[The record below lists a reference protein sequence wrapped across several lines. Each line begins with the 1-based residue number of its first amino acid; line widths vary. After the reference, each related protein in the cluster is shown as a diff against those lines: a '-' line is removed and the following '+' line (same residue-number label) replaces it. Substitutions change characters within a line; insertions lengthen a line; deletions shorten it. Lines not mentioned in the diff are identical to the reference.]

1 MKKQSSRAKARS
13 VPPVRHQL
21 EHAVPTVI
29 HNPEEN
35 MTALGRVASHAIKEP
50 RRYLGW
56 PAVAAGVT
64 LLVVIVW
71 RLTSG
76 GSSVDSTAWSRLEL
90 AMTPTDRLA
99 VAKADPG
106 SPAAH
111 WALLQV
117 ASKYCDDAML
127 DLPNNQDVSRQ
138 TSRKALDLYDQI
150 IREAPH
156 DSSPARLAALGRAR
170 VLEMRNDLPDAIK
183 QYEKVAK
190 DWPDSPEAA
199 EAKRYAEALKDPQ
212 AANFY
217 KELYAFRPTTVT
229 LPPEGTTTQT
239 FPSTGVNP
247 DKVVSPPSLAP
258 TPGKS
263 VLTPDM
269 PIPGVREVVVPSS
282 TFPVKPETPETKTP
296 AATEPKPAPAKTEN
310 PKPAASSSPAAK
322 SEAPKAEAPKP
333 APPKAEAP
341 KPAPPKAEAPKPAPA
356 ADQKKKELPA
366 DVFAPESKKTSK

>member
-341 KPAPPKAEAPKPAPA
+341 KPAPA

>member
-29 HNPEEN
+29 HNPEAD

-56 PAVAAGVT
+56 PAVALGVT
-64 LLVVIVW
+64 LLVVLVW
-71 RLTSG
+71 RLTSS
-76 GSSVDSTAWSRLEL
+76 GSNADSTAWSRLEL
-90 AMTPTDRLA
+90 ANTPTDRLA

-138 TSRKALDLYDQI
+138 TSKKALDLYDQI
-150 IREAPH
+150 LREAPH

-170 VLEMRNDLPDAIK
+170 VLEMRNDLPEAIK

-199 EAKRYAEALKDPQ
+199 DAKRYAEALKDPQ
-212 AANFY
+212 AATFY

-229 LPPEGTTTQT
+229 LPPGETMTET
-239 FPSTGVNP
+239 FPSTGINSDRP
-247 DKVVSPPSLAP
+247 MTGQPIAPP
-258 TPGKS
+258 PGKS
-263 VLTPDM
+263 VLPPGM
-269 PIPGVREVVVPSS
+269 AIPGVREVVVPKSVM
-282 TFPVKPETPETKTP
+282 PVTPAAAETKAP
-296 AATEPKPAPAKTEN
+296 AATEPKAAPQKTEASKTASSTPPAAKPAPAK
-310 PKPAASSSPAAK
+310 
-322 SEAPKAEAPKP
+322 AES
-333 APPKAEAP
+333 
-341 KPAPPKAEAPKPAPA
+341 PKPAPA
-356 ADQKKKELPA
+356 ADQKKELPA
-366 DVFAPESKKTSK
+366 NVFTPEAKKTSK